1 MRAINVLEGT
11 YPNELIDE
19 EEFVKKHLSV
29 DEILERCK
37 KILTPLAKNDGDDGD
52 IKYLLSEI
60 SHWEYADLEL
70 IDWDE

>member
-1 MRAINVLEGT
+1 MRAISVLDGT
-11 YPNELIDE
+11 FPSITDE
-19 EEFVKKHLSV
+19 EEFGEKHLSV

-37 KILTPLAKNDGDDGD
+37 KILTPLAKNDGD

>member
-1 MRAINVLEGT
+1 MRAISVLEGT
-11 YPNELIDE
+11 YPNESIDE
-19 EEFVKKHLSV
+19 ESFSKKHLSV

-37 KILTPLAKNDGDDGD
+37 KILTPLAKNDGD
-52 IKYLLSEI
+52 IKYLLSEM

>member
-1 MRAINVLEGT
+1 MRVINVLEGT

-19 EEFVKKHLSV
+19 EEFAKKHLSV

-37 KILTPLAKNDGDDGD
+37 KILTPLAENDGD

-60 SHWEYADLEL
+60 SHWDYADLEFV
-70 IDWDE
+70 DFDE

>member
-19 EEFVKKHLSV
+19 EEFAKKHLSV

-37 KILTPLAKNDGDDGD
+37 KILTPLAKNDGD

-60 SHWEYADLEL
+60 SHWEYTDLEL

>member
-1 MRAINVLEGT
+1 MRAISVLEGT

-19 EEFVKKHLSV
+19 EEFAKKHLSV

-37 KILTPLAKNDGDDGD
+37 KILTPLSENDGD

-60 SHWEYADLEL
+60 SHWDYADLEFV
-70 IDWDE
+70 DFDE